1 MFQFVCESWD
11 VTQDLSHT
19 HDSFFKEKKQEV
31 VSVAMASWLSSRPLI
46 DCWGPNKSLWSEK
59 LEMFPKVFIGSEKNK
74 VGPQT
79 VFECVIFE

>member
-1 MFQFVCESWD
+1 
-11 VTQDLSHT
+11 
-19 HDSFFKEKKQEV
+19 
-31 VSVAMASWLSSRPLI
+31 MASWLSSRPLI